1 MMNLFLLNIFL
12 ALGFSA
18 VLGQLNL
25 SGFISGFVVGYVA
38 LWLTKPLYGKTRYFE
53 RLSGVLRLIG
63 FFGKELLVSNL
74 KVLWDVITPQHI
86 SRPGIIGI
94 PLDARTDAEIMLV
107 ANLISLTP
115 GTLSLDISED
125 RRVLYVH
132 VMFLDD
138 IDQTRKQIK
147 QGLERRVLEVMR

>member
-1 MMNLFLLNIFL
+1 MNLFLLNIFL

-25 SGFISGFVVGYVA
+25 SGFVSGFVVGYGA
-38 LWLTKPLYGKTRYFE
+38 LWLTKPLYGQTRYFE
-53 RLSGVLRLIG
+53 RLPKILGLIG

-74 KVLWDVITPQHI
+74 RVLWDVVTPGHI
-86 SRPGIIGI
+86 SRPGIIGL
-94 PLDARTDAEIMLV
+94 PLDARTDVEIMLV

-115 GTLSLDISED
+115 GTLSLDLSD
-125 RRVLYVH
+125 DGRVLYIH

-138 IDQTRKQIK
+138 IEATRKQIK